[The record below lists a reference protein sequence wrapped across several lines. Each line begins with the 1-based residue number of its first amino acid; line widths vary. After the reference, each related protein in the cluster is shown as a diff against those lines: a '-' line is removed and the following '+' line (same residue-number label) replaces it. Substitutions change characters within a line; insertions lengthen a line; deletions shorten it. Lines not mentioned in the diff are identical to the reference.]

1 MISENER
8 YAHYTIDTVEIVEL
22 DYANNQSHVR
32 VYKSSG
38 VEFENTYSLEVGI
51 NLINSGDDYRLIRV
65 DEQ

>member
-1 MISENER
+1 MKVNER

-38 VEFENTYSLEVGI
+38 VEFENVYSLEVGI
-51 NLINSGDDYRLIRV
+51 NLINSGDSYFKIEV
-65 DEQ
+65 E

>member
-1 MISENER
+1 MRANER

-38 VEFENTYSLEVGI
+38 VEFENVYSLEVGI
-51 NLINSGDDYRLIRV
+51 NLINSGDSYFKIEV
-65 DEQ
+65 E

>member
-1 MISENER
+1 MRTNER

-38 VEFENTYSLEVGI
+38 VEFENTYSLEVGF
-51 NLINSGDDYRLIRV
+51 NLINSGDDFRRIEV
-65 DEQ
+65 E

>member
-1 MISENER
+1 MKANVR

-38 VEFENTYSLEVGI
+38 VEFENTYSLDMCI
-51 NLINSGDDYRLIRV
+51 NLINSGDSYFKIEV
-65 DEQ
+65 E

>member
-1 MISENER
+1 MKANDR

-38 VEFENTYSLEVGI
+38 AEFENVYSLEVGI
-51 NLINSGDDYRLIRV
+51 NLINSGDSYFKIEV
-65 DEQ
+65 E

>member
-1 MISENER
+1 MKVNER

-32 VYKSSG
+32 VYKSNG

-51 NLINSGDDYRLIRV
+51 NLINSGDSYFKIEV
-65 DEQ
+65 E

>member
-1 MISENER
+1 MRTNER

-38 VEFENTYSLEVGI
+38 AEFENTYSLEVGI
-51 NLINSGDDYRLIRV
+51 NLINSGDSYFKIEV
-65 DEQ
+65 E

>member
-1 MISENER
+1 MKVNER

-38 VEFENTYSLEVGI
+38 AEFENVYSLEVGI
-51 NLINSGDDYRLIRV
+51 NLINSGDSYFKIEV
-65 DEQ
+65 E

>member
-1 MISENER
+1 MRTNER

-38 VEFENTYSLEVGI
+38 VEFENIYGLEVGI
-51 NLINSGDDYRLIRV
+51 NLINSGDDFRRIEV
-65 DEQ
+65 E

>member
-1 MISENER
+1 MRANER

-38 VEFENTYSLEVGI
+38 AEFENTYSLEVGI
-51 NLINSGDDYRLIRV
+51 NLINSGDSYFKIEV
-65 DEQ
+65 E

>member
-1 MISENER
+1 MRTNER

-38 VEFENTYSLEVGI
+38 VEFENVYSLEVGI
-51 NLINSGDDYRLIRV
+51 NLINSGDSYFKIEV
-65 DEQ
+65 E

>member
-1 MISENER
+1 MKANER

-22 DYANNQSHVR
+22 DYVNNKSHVR

-51 NLINSGDDYRLIRV
+51 NLINSGDSYFKIEV
-65 DEQ
+65 E

>member
-1 MISENER
+1 MKANER

-22 DYANNQSHVR
+22 DYVNEQSRVR

-38 VEFENTYSLEVGI
+38 VEFENVYNLEVGI
-51 NLINSGDDYRLIRV
+51 NLINAGDDYHLIRV